1 MSNIALIALDLDNT
15 MLTNDKKISKA
26 TKFWITRAREA
37 GLVVIFT
44 TGRGIQ
50 TTQHLWE
57 ELELYDAPMVL
68 VNGAEIWKKPGELME
83 RHVLPTEGVRELVKF
98 AEANGARFWGYSVES
113 LTHSRDWSEEM
124 YERNWLKFGIRHDDL
139 ATIDSLRAEVR
150 SWGRYEV
157 TQSHPVNMEI
167 SCLGISK
174 AYGLKKV
181 CEYLDIEL
189 SQVMAIGDSHNDYK
203 MLQVAGLG
211 VAMDNAS
218 AEIKSIADVHTDSN
232 ERDGVAKAIQ
242 RHVFQ
247 EWWGVS

>member
-1 MSNIALIALDLDNT
+1 
-15 MLTNDKKISKA
+15 
-26 TKFWITRAREA
+26 
-37 GLVVIFT
+37 
-44 TGRGIQ
+44 
-50 TTQHLWE
+50 
-57 ELELYDAPMVL
+57 
-68 VNGAEIWKKPGELME
+68 ME
-83 RHVLPTEGVRELVKF
+83 RHVLPSEGVRELVKF

-139 ATIDSLRAEVR
+139 TTIDSLRAEVR

-189 SQVMAIGDSHNDYK
+189 SQVMAIGDSLNDYK
-203 MLQVAGLG
+203 MLESVGLS
-211 VAMDNAS
+211 VAMANGMQ
-218 AEIKSIADVHTDSN
+218 EIKNVADVITATND
-232 ERDGVAKAIQ
+232 EDGVARAIEKYIFNEQ
-242 RHVFQ
+242 L
-247 EWWGVS
+247 GAS